1 MPTDEMLILPQG
13 EEGGTFERIQ
23 VEAVVKV
30 EQTTHPA
37 KDERLVKVEVR
48 CFYVDTLQPG
58 ERE

>member
-1 MPTDEMLILPQG
+1 MPTDEMLVLPQG

-30 EQTTHPA
+30 EQTTPPA

-48 CFYVDTLQPG
+48 SSQ
-58 ERE
+58 ERGNKLMKI